1 VITRERD
8 ELKQALERQEEN
20 YSKKEQRN
28 MIQRTDRTR
37 MKKFEEE
44 LAGLINSH
52 SIENLADM
60 PDFMLAGMLCRM
72 IDAIGPSI
80 KRNLDWHGCD
90 SVCHP
95 AAADGENGTQDEV

>member
-1 VITRERD
+1 
-8 ELKQALERQEEN
+8 
-20 YSKKEQRN
+20 
-28 MIQRTDRTR
+28 

-44 LAGLINSH
+44 LAGLINKH

-80 KRNLDWHGCD
+80 KGNLDWHGCD

-95 AAADGENGTQDEV
+95 AAVGGENGTQDEV